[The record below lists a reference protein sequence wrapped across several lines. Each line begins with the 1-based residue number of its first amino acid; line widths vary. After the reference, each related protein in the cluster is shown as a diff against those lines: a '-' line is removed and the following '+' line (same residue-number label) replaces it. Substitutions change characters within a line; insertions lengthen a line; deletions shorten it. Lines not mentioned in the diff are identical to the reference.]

1 MISLK
6 GIQYPSQKQ
15 EISSYNEIHLHILE
29 KVIRLFKVCKEKG
42 SYNML
47 SINQMKDLEK
57 IRMQSIFLII
67 NY

>member
-15 EISSYNEIHLHILE
+15 EISSYNEIHLRKPE
-29 KVIRLFKVCKEKG
+29 KVIRLFRVCKEKG
-42 SYNML
+42 SYNIL
-47 SINQMKDLEK
+47 SINQMKDIEK
-57 IRMQSIFLII
+57 IRLQSIFLII